1 MLLECPTA
9 GLFSSSRVRE
19 KEPTFSCFGKLWTM
33 AEKVRCRWAQNDPL
47 MSEYHDK
54 EWGRVTRDSRE
65 LWETLM
71 LEGFQAGLS
80 WQIVLHKRDDFR
92 KAFHQFDAKRVA
104 RMTDRD
110 VERLMQNRGII
121 RARAK
126 IEATIK
132 GAQLFVEMEKDGED
146 FGKWVWSLHGKR
158 VKNSGPVPAETEK
171 STKISTALK
180 KRGFKFVGPTIVYAW
195 MQAVGMVDDHS
206 EDCFHRKQRFRNS

>member
-1 MLLECPTA
+1 
-9 GLFSSSRVRE
+9 
-19 KEPTFSCFGKLWTM
+19 M
-33 AEKVRCRWAQNDPL
+33 AKRVRCRWAQNDPL
-47 MSEYHDK
+47 MSEYHDE
-54 EWGRVTRDSRE
+54 EWGRVVRDSRE

-80 WQIVLHKRDDFR
+80 WQIVLHKRDEFR
-92 KAFHQFDAKRVA
+92 KAFHQFDAKKVA

-110 VERLMQNRGII
+110 VERLMQNPGII

-132 GAQLFVEMEKDGED
+132 GAKLFVDMERNGED
-146 FGKWVWSLHGKR
+146 FSKLVWSLNGKP

-171 STKISTALK
+171 SKEISRALK

-206 EDCFHRKQRFRNS
+206 EDCFRRNV